1 MPQYRQ
7 DVQSE
12 KHTQSFSLSTNYTAT
27 QSNLSI
33 VTNPGRHKS
42 IVVTDLIASAGAA
55 GYLTLEQDTQVQQ
68 TIITQRLNLAVNG
81 LITANYSN
89 GLRLTANTDLGLNA
103 TTDDF
108 SLTLEGYIENV
119 TTYGYISG
127 GGAQNVYKDE
137 IQKFSFAAN
146 SNAVSVGDLTE
157 ARSWAAGQSSTVSG
171 YTSGGQNYAPLFG
184 SDRVDKF
191 SFASDG
197 DATDVGNLTQEREGA
212 AGQSS
217 ITHGYTSGGIDGTA
231 PVTRYDIIDKFSFT
245 SDGNSTGVG
254 DMTAERYYLAG
265 QSSST
270 HGYTAAGSQRV
281 SLAPD
286 RVATID
292 KFSFASDGNA
302 TSIGDLS
309 ETFTKISGQSSPS
322 HGYTS
327 GGHGSQNP
335 NLPPL
340 EQIGDSEDKA
350 SIEKFSFA
358 SDGNGALI
366 AELTTARD
374 STTGTSSL
382 THGYAAG
389 GRFEDS
395 DIPFHA
401 TASIDKFSF
410 ASDENSVDSGNL
422 TTAAYM
428 YAAAGQ
434 QS

>member
-7 DVQSE
+7 DVSKE
-12 KHTQSFSLSTNYTAT
+12 KHTEGFSLSTNYTAT

-42 IVVTDLIASAGAA
+42 IVVTALIASAAAA

-68 TIITQRLNLAVNG
+68 TVITQRLNLAVNG

-89 GLRLTANTDLGLNA
+89 GLRLTPNTDLGLNA

-108 SLTLEGYIENV
+108 SLTIEGYIENV
-119 TTYGYISG
+119 ITYGYISG

-146 SNAVSVGDLTE
+146 SNSVSVGDLTE
-157 ARSWAAGQSSTVSG
+157 ARSWAAGQSSTISG
-171 YTSGGQNYAPLFG
+171 YTSGGQNYAPYFG
-184 SDRVDKF
+184 SDRIDKF
-191 SFASDG
+191 SFSSDG
-197 DATDVGNLTQEREGA
+197 DATVVGNLTQKRERP

-217 ITHGYTSGGIDGTA
+217 TTHGYTSGGLDGTA
-231 PVTRYDIIDKFSFT
+231 PVQEFDIIDKFSYT
-245 SDGNSTGVG
+245 SDGNSTDVG
-254 DMTAERYYLAG
+254 DMTGERYYLAG

-270 HGYTAAGSQRV
+270 HGYTAGGSAIV

-302 TSIGDLS
+302 TSTGDLT
-309 ETFTKISGQSSPS
+309 ETLTKLSGQSSPS

-327 GGHGSQNP
+327 GGHGSINP
-335 NLPPL
+335 NLTPL
-340 EQIGDSEDKA
+340 EQIGDSEDK
-350 SIEKFSFA
+350 SNIEQFSFA
-358 SDGNGALI
+358 SDGNAKET

-382 THGYAAG
+382 TDGYAAG
-389 GRFEDS
+389 GINDDS
-395 DIPFHA
+395 LA
-401 TASIDKFSF
+401 TASVDKFSF
-410 ASDENSVDSGNL
+410 ASAESSVDAGNL
-422 TTAAYM
+422 TTSDYM